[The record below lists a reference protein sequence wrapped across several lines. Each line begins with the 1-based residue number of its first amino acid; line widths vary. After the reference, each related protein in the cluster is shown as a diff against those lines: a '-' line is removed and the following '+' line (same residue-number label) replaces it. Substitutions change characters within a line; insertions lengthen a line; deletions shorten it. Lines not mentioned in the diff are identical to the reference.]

1 MKKFSYRRTNMNEMN
16 VNKEL
21 DRLARRLSMYEVWS
35 DLKELIKNLK
45 IVELVLEN
53 NNISKEDK
61 KRIVQV
67 VLEKFPDKYIEFLK
81 KLSEF
86 LGE

>member
-1 MKKFSYRRTNMNEMN
+1 MGEINTNE
-16 VNKEL
+16 EL
-21 DRLARRLSMYEVWS
+21 DRLARKLSMYEVWGN
-35 DLKELIKNLK
+35 LKELIRDLK

-61 KRIVQV
+61 KKIVQV

-86 LGE
+86 LE

>member
-1 MKKFSYRRTNMNEMN
+1 MFKTNFNN
-16 VNKEL
+16 FNSPQHLNREL
-21 DRLARRLSMYEVWS
+21 DKLAGRLSMYDIWN
-35 DLKELIKNLK
+35 DLRELVKRLK
-45 IVELVLEN
+45 IAELVLEN
-53 NNISKEDK
+53 DDISKEDK
-61 KRIVQV
+61 KRIIQI

>member
-1 MKKFSYRRTNMNEMN
+1 MNEVD
-16 VNKEL
+16 VNEEL

-35 DLKELIKNLK
+35 DLKELIKSLK

>member
-21 DRLARRLSMYEVWS
+21 DRLAKRLSMYEVWS
-35 DLKELIKNLK
+35 DLKELIKSLK

-53 NNISKEDK
+53 DDISKEDK
-61 KRIVQV
+61 KKIVQV
-67 VLEKFPDKYIEFLK
+67 VLEKFPDRYIEFLK
-81 KLSEF
+81 RLSEF
-86 LGE
+86 LE

>member
-1 MKKFSYRRTNMNEMN
+1 MNEVD
-16 VNKEL
+16 VNEEL
-21 DRLARRLSMYEVWS
+21 DRLARRLSMYEVWG
-35 DLKELIKNLK
+35 DLKELIKSLK

>member
-1 MKKFSYRRTNMNEMN
+1 MNEVD
-16 VNKEL
+16 VNEEL
-21 DRLARRLSMYEVWS
+21 DRLVRRLNMYEVWGN
-35 DLKELIKNLK
+35 LKELIRDLK

-61 KRIVQV
+61 KKIVQV
-67 VLEKFPDKYIEFLK
+67 VLEKFPDRYIEFLK

>member
-1 MKKFSYRRTNMNEMN
+1 MNEVN

-35 DLKELIKNLK
+35 NLKELIRNLK

-61 KRIVQV
+61 KKIIQV
-67 VLEKFPDKYIEFLK
+67 VLEKFPDRYIEFLK
-81 KLSEF
+81 ELSEF
-86 LGE
+86 LE

>member
-1 MKKFSYRRTNMNEMN
+1 MNR
-16 VNKEL
+16 EL
-21 DRLARRLSMYEVWS
+21 DKLAGRLSMYDIWN
-35 DLKELIKNLK
+35 DLRELIKRLK
-45 IVELVLEN
+45 IAELALEN
-53 NNISKEDK
+53 DDISKEDK
-61 KRIVQV
+61 KRIIQI

>member
-1 MKKFSYRRTNMNEMN
+1 MNEVN

-35 DLKELIKNLK
+35 DLKELIKSLK
-45 IVELVLEN
+45 IVELILEN

-67 VLEKFPDKYIEFLK
+67 VLEKFPDRYIEFLK

>member
-1 MKKFSYRRTNMNEMN
+1 MNEINMNE
-16 VNKEL
+16 EL
-21 DRLARRLSMYEVWS
+21 DRLARKLSMYEVW
-35 DLKELIKNLK
+35 DNLKELIRDLK

>member
-21 DRLARRLSMYEVWS
+21 DRLAKRLSMYEVWS
-35 DLKELIKNLK
+35 DLKELIRNLK

-53 NNISKEDK
+53 SNISKEDK
-61 KRIVQV
+61 KKIIQI

-86 LGE
+86 LRE

>member
-1 MKKFSYRRTNMNEMN
+1 MNEVN

-21 DRLARRLSMYEVWS
+21 DKLARRLSMYEVWGN
-35 DLKELIKNLK
+35 LKELIRDLK

-61 KRIVQV
+61 KKIVQV

>member
-1 MKKFSYRRTNMNEMN
+1 MGEINTNE
-16 VNKEL
+16 EL
-21 DRLARRLSMYEVWS
+21 DRLARKLSMYEVWGN
-35 DLKELIKNLK
+35 LKELIRDLK

-61 KRIVQV
+61 KKIVQV

>member
-1 MKKFSYRRTNMNEMN
+1 MKKVFCRRVSMNEVD
-16 VNKEL
+16 VNEEL
-21 DRLARRLSMYEVWS
+21 DRLVRRLNMYEVWGN
-35 DLKELIKNLK
+35 LKELIRDLK

-61 KRIVQV
+61 KKIVQV
-67 VLEKFPDKYIEFLK
+67 VLEKFPDRYIEFLK

>member
-1 MKKFSYRRTNMNEMN
+1 MNEMN

-35 DLKELIKNLK
+35 DLKELIKSLK

>member
-1 MKKFSYRRTNMNEMN
+1 MNEVD
-16 VNKEL
+16 VNEEL
-21 DRLARRLSMYEVWS
+21 DRLARRLSMYEVWG

-53 NNISKEDK
+53 DNISKEDK
-61 KRIVQV
+61 KKIVQV

>member
-1 MKKFSYRRTNMNEMN
+1 MKKFSYRRMNMNEVN

-35 DLKELIKNLK
+35 DLKELIRNLK

-53 NNISKEDK
+53 SNISKEDK

-86 LGE
+86 LE

>member
-1 MKKFSYRRTNMNEMN
+1 MNR
-16 VNKEL
+16 EL
-21 DRLARRLSMYEVWS
+21 DKLAGRLSMYDVWN
-35 DLKELIKNLK
+35 DLRELVKRLK
-45 IVELVLEN
+45 IAELVLEN
-53 NNISKEDK
+53 DDISKEDK
-61 KRIVQV
+61 KRIIQI

>member
-1 MKKFSYRRTNMNEMN
+1 MNKVN
-16 VNKEL
+16 VNEEL

-35 DLKELIKNLK
+35 DLKELIRDLK

-53 NNISKEDK
+53 DNISKEDK

-67 VLEKFPDKYIEFLK
+67 VLEKFPDRYIEFLR

-86 LGE
+86 LE

>member
-1 MKKFSYRRTNMNEMN
+1 MKKVFCRRVSMNEVD
-16 VNKEL
+16 VNEEL
-21 DRLARRLSMYEVWS
+21 DRLVRRLNMYEVWGN
-35 DLKELIKNLK
+35 LKELIRDLK

-61 KRIVQV
+61 KKIVQV

>member
-1 MKKFSYRRTNMNEMN
+1 MNMNEVN

-35 DLKELIKNLK
+35 NLKELIRNLK

-61 KRIVQV
+61 KKIIQV
-67 VLEKFPDKYIEFLK
+67 VLEKFPDRYIEFLK
-81 KLSEF
+81 ELSEF
-86 LGE
+86 LE

>member
-1 MKKFSYRRTNMNEMN
+1 MSEINMNE
-16 VNKEL
+16 EL
-21 DRLARRLSMYEVWS
+21 DRLAKRLSMYEVWS

-61 KRIVQV
+61 KKIVQV
-67 VLEKFPDKYIEFLK
+67 VLEKFPDRYIEFLK

-86 LGE
+86 LE

>member
-1 MKKFSYRRTNMNEMN
+1 MNMSEINMNE
-16 VNKEL
+16 EL
-21 DRLARRLSMYEVWS
+21 DRLAKRLSMYEVWS
-35 DLKELIKNLK
+35 NLKELIKNLK

-61 KRIVQV
+61 KKIVQV

>member
-1 MKKFSYRRTNMNEMN
+1 MGEINTNE
-16 VNKEL
+16 EL
-21 DRLARRLSMYEVWS
+21 DRLARKLSMYEVWGN
-35 DLKELIKNLK
+35 LKELIRDLK

-61 KRIVQV
+61 KKIVQV

-81 KLSEF
+81 KLSKF
-86 LGE
+86 LEG

>member
-1 MKKFSYRRTNMNEMN
+1 MNEMN

-35 DLKELIKNLK
+35 DLKELIKSLK

-67 VLEKFPDKYIEFLK
+67 VLEKFSDRYIEFLK

>member
-1 MKKFSYRRTNMNEMN
+1 MNEMN

-21 DRLARRLSMYEVWS
+21 DRLAKRLSMYEVWS
-35 DLKELIKNLK
+35 DLKELIKSLK

-53 NNISKEDK
+53 DDISKEDK
-61 KRIVQV
+61 KKIVQV
-67 VLEKFPDKYIEFLK
+67 VLEKFPDRYIEFLR

-86 LGE
+86 LE